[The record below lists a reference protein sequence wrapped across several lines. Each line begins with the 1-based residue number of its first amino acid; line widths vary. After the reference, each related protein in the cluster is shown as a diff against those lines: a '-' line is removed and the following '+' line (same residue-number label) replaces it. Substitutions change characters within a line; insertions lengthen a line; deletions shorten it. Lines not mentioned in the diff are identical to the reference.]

1 MSLRLVGSG
10 NSVPCLSPVT
20 GGEAKRGMFL
30 DVSKSTRYER
40 AGTLVELTLCEN

>member
-20 GGEAKRGMFL
+20 GGEAKRGIFL
-30 DVSKSTRYER
+30 SMSAKVHDMNGPV
-40 AGTLVELTLCEN
+40 LW